1 MKRYLYDQILS
12 DLNKKMVFVGGPRQV
27 GKTTLARQILE
38 SLDGAYLNWDIPT
51 HRERI
56 LKQNL
61 PDKPLWCFDE
71 LHKFDRWRDFLKG
84 LFDEYAGKK
93 KILVTGSAHLDFYRY
108 SGDSLQGRYHYLRLS
123 PLSWQEA
130 IEAGHNDFDQLLQ
143 LGGFPEPFLSDSAV
157 EARRWRLEYRKR
169 LIEEEVRS
177 LERVNA
183 LGSMELLASRLP
195 DLVGSPLSLNSLRED
210 LQVSHKSVALWA
222 DILERLFHIFRIAPF
237 GAPKIRAVKKEKK
250 HYHYDWSL
258 VQEPG
263 ARFENFVA
271 CHLLKWVQYQE
282 DVFGNAMTLQY
293 LRDRDQREVD
303 FVITKDQQPLQLIE
317 CKLSAPKDT
326 PKPLRYF
333 SARMPNAEALV
344 LCLEDI
350 EPYVDRYGIRYIC
363 AKDYL
368 RQLI

>member
-12 DLNKKMVFVGGPRQV
+12 DLNRKMVFVGGPRQV
-27 GKTTLARQILE
+27 GKTTLARQVLA
-38 SLDGAYLNWDIPT
+38 SLDGAYLNWDIPA
-51 HRERI
+51 HRECI
-56 LKQNL
+56 LKRQL

-71 LHKFDRWRDFLKG
+71 LHKYDRWRDFLKG
-84 LFDEYAGKK
+84 LFDEYGATK

-130 IEAGHNDFDQLLQ
+130 RAAGYDDFDKLLEF
-143 LGGFPEPFLSDSAV
+143 GGFPEPFLSDSKT
-157 EARRWRLEYRKR
+157 EARRWRFEYRKR

-222 DILERLFHIFRIAPF
+222 DILERLFHIFRITPF
-237 GAPKIRAVKKEKK
+237 GVPTIRAIKKEKK

-258 VQEPG
+258 VQESG
-263 ARFENFVA
+263 ARFENLIA

-282 DVFGNAMTLQY
+282 DVFGSPMTLHY

-303 FVITKDQQPLQLIE
+303 FVIAQNQKALQLIE
-317 CKLSAPKDT
+317 CKLST
-326 PKPLRYF
+326 PKETPKSLRYF
-333 SARMPNAEALV
+333 SERIPDAEAIV
-344 LCLEDI
+344 LCLESI
-350 EPYVDRYGIRYIC
+350 EPYVDRYGIRYMA
-363 AKDYL
+363 AKEYL
-368 RQLI
+368 KKLI